1 MQNDLT
7 SIDDQLHGRILNYSS
22 KINLGKKLLK
32 KLLALY
38 YEELAN
44 EKDNE
49 LKEELK
55 SNYKDYL
62 NIKPEFKQIKEL
74 P

>member
-7 SIDDQLHGRILNYSS
+7 SIDDQLHGRILNDSS

-62 NIKPEFKQIKEL
+62 NIKPEFK
-74 P
+74 

>member
-7 SIDDQLHGRILNYSS
+7 SIDDQLHGRILNDSS

-44 EKDNE
+44 EKDIE